1 MPARRDVGH
10 ASTSA
15 TCGRPHSTTPH
26 TPDAPADRDEA
37 TGTSVASV
45 FVARVLALTA
55 AGTLA
60 AACTSSTPVV
70 DGVTESTTVVTAATD
85 RTQTTASADEFF
97 RVDPATD
104 EVLGTVN
111 GDNITRSELFR
122 AIGASRSNQSVGGAI
137 ELGSAETAGAMTNL
151 IGIEMLRRPAA
162 AVGVEFSEFL
172 TGNPSTEEAEL
183 LGVFEDI
190 GDALL
195 GIRSPGDSEAVID
208 EHLASLPAID
218 RPVCSRHIVV
228 ASDEEA
234 RSVIDL
240 LESGREFETLAATIS
255 DDESA
260 EFGGYLGCGPAAGF
274 IPVFA
279 AALTDLEV
287 GELSAPVETEFGFH
301 VIRRDE
307 LEAGARTQLLGQLR
321 NGLLGP
327 FVDDAFA
334 SAVVTIDPRIGR
346 WEGGVV
352 VPPDA

>member
-1 MPARRDVGH
+1 MAA
-10 ASTSA
+10 AS
-15 TCGRPHSTTPH
+15 STAGSDPTF
-26 TPDAPADRDEA
+26 A
-37 TGTSVASV
+37 SVTSV
-45 FVARVLALTA
+45 FVARVLALVVA
-55 AGTLA
+55 AGTLV

-70 DGVTESTTVVTAATD
+70 EGVTESTIVVTTHSG
-85 RTQTTASADEFF
+85 RTESTISADEFF

-111 GDNITRSELFR
+111 GDDITRSELFR
-122 AIGASRSNQSVGGAI
+122 AVGASRSNQSAGGPI

-162 AVGVEFSEFL
+162 EIGVEFSEFL

-190 GDALL
+190 GNALL
-195 GIRSPGDSEAVID
+195 GITSPGDSESVVD
-208 EHLASLPAID
+208 EHLASLPALD

-228 ASDEEA
+228 SSQDQAHT
-234 RSVIDL
+234 VIGL
-240 LESGREFETLAATIS
+240 LQSGSEFEELAASLS

-260 EFGGYLGCGPAAGF
+260 AFGGYLGCGPAAGF

-287 GELSAPVETEFGFH
+287 GELSEPVETEFGFH

-307 LEAGARTQLLGQLR
+307 LEPGARTQLLGQLR
-321 NGLLGP
+321 NRLLSP
-327 FVDDAFA
+327 FVDDAFE
-334 SAVVTIDPRIGR
+334 SATVTVDPRIGR